1 VRQRERSGHG
11 GSFFLDRQK
20 MGGHCA
26 GAQRQSGIAAQSRK
40 IDGAGQN
47 HGRGRAMRRATR
59 EAVGSTGQAGQSY
72 GRRAGGW
79 ICNGGPAVAAGV
91 AAGRT
96 GLGGG
101 RQGRAE
107 LDLGWRHVAPGWIH
121 GAAATHQQQ
130 RRVDLGLW
138 KREREREEGRSLA
151 RYHVRGSV
159 NGSSALLH
167 GPKCQIYKSSL
178 QRGPYRKGKRKTLY
192 ISNNGILG
200 NMHLVKQLIIR
211 ATETHNIMQYLGQQ
225 EIFWHS

>member
-1 VRQRERSGHG
+1 ME
-11 GSFFLDRQK
+11 
-20 MGGHCA
+20 GHCA
-26 GAQRQSGIAAQSRK
+26 GAQRQTGIAAQSRK

-47 HGRGRAMRRATR
+47 RGRGRAKRRATH
-59 EAVGSTGQAGQSY
+59 G
-72 GRRAGGW
+72 
-79 ICNGGPAVAAGV
+79 
-91 AAGRT
+91 AGRSCSRPDRLRRRRV
-96 GLGGG
+96 GPSGA
-101 RQGRAE
+101 RSR
-107 LDLGWRHVAPGWIH
+107 
-121 GAAATHQQQ
+121 AAARGSRLDPWGGCNSPAATTGGSGT
-130 RRVDLGLW
+130 VE
-138 KREREREEGRSLA
+138 EREREEGRSLA